1 MRRPLTIRLLL
12 ALTALVLA
20 MLVNALPA
28 LADSLQ
34 PATVTLTMKAGSSTT
49 VAKTYH
55 LDALPGAADIVLA
68 IDTTGSMGPAIAQA
82 KADATNIVTQV
93 QAQIP
98 GARFAVVD
106 FKDYPNVGQ
115 YPPFTFGGAGDYPYL
130 LKAPFTSSAA
140 VVSAAIGTMSA
151 SGGGDGPEAYN
162 RTFFEAVNDPALVY
176 NPAAVRFLIVLGDNI
191 GHDPVQNSTFS
202 ACPNTSPLD
211 PGRDTILGTAD
222 DIHTSAA
229 INGLT
234 AANDKLLMISYGSFL
249 SCYSQLAGATGGT
262 AVSSGGSGTLPGII
276 VNAIKAAAA
285 HIGEAHLAV
294 TGPCTLVTAGG
305 SISFSPSSYTN
316 VTAPVD
322 LAFTETITAPTLVG
336 TYTCEVQGFAD
347 GVPRG
352 NPEEISVTV
361 VAGAPAKV
369 VLSPAAATNVV
380 GEQHCETATVTDTFG
395 NPVPNVSVA
404 FNVPTSP
411 ATHASPSSGVSTTN
425 ASGEATF
432 CFTASLPGVD
442 EIDAAVDSNGN
453 GVWDASDTPQAV
465 PASKVWT
472 LPPSTSFCT
481 VKITNGGWIIAN
493 NGDRSNFGG
502 NANVDSS
509 GNPTG
514 EEEYQDQGPAQPM
527 NVHSTKITATTCD
540 SARQHASIFGEAT
553 IDGSGTWIFRI
564 DVTDMGEPSTND
576 AYGIMLS
583 NGYDSGMKPLQGGNI
598 DIH

>member
-1 MRRPLTIRLLL
+1 
-12 ALTALVLA
+12 
-20 MLVNALPA
+20 
-28 LADSLQ
+28 
-34 PATVTLTMKAGSSTT
+34 
-49 VAKTYH
+49 
-55 LDALPGAADIVLA
+55 
-68 IDTTGSMGPAIAQA
+68 
-82 KADATNIVTQV
+82 
-93 QAQIP
+93 
-98 GARFAVVD
+98 
-106 FKDYPNVGQ
+106 
-115 YPPFTFGGAGDYPYL
+115 
-130 LKAPFTSSAA
+130 
-140 VVSAAIGTMSA
+140 
-151 SGGGDGPEAYN
+151 
-162 RTFFEAVNDPALVY
+162 VY
-176 NPAAVRFLIVLGDNI
+176 NPAAVKFLIVLGDNI

-202 ACPNTSPLD
+202 ACPNTTPLD
-211 PGRDTILGTAD
+211 PGRDTILGTPD
-222 DIHTSAA
+222 DIHTAAA
-229 INGLT
+229 ISGLS

-305 SISFSPSSYTN
+305 SVSFSPSSYTN

-347 GVPRG
+347 GVARG

-369 VLSPAAATNVV
+369 VLSPAVATNVV

-395 NPVPNVSVA
+395 NPVPNVSVV

-425 ASGEATF
+425 ASGQATF

-453 GVWDASDTPQAV
+453 GVWDVSDTPQAV

-502 NANVDSS
+502 NANVDGS

-514 EEEYQDQGPAQPM
+514 QEEYQDQGPAQPM

-540 SARQHASIFGEAT
+540 SAHQHASIFGEAT

-576 AYGIMLS
+576 AYGITLS

>member
-1 MRRPLTIRLLL
+1 
-12 ALTALVLA
+12 
-20 MLVNALPA
+20 
-28 LADSLQ
+28 
-34 PATVTLTMKAGSSTT
+34 
-49 VAKTYH
+49 
-55 LDALPGAADIVLA
+55 
-68 IDTTGSMGPAIAQA
+68 
-82 KADATNIVTQV
+82 
-93 QAQIP
+93 
-98 GARFAVVD
+98 
-106 FKDYPNVGQ
+106 
-115 YPPFTFGGAGDYPYL
+115 
-130 LKAPFTSSAA
+130 
-140 VVSAAIGTMSA
+140 
-151 SGGGDGPEAYN
+151 
-162 RTFFEAVNDPALVY
+162 
-176 NPAAVRFLIVLGDNI
+176 
-191 GHDPVQNSTFS
+191 
-202 ACPNTSPLD
+202 
-211 PGRDTILGTAD
+211 
-222 DIHTSAA
+222 
-229 INGLT
+229 
-234 AANDKLLMISYGSFL
+234 
-249 SCYSQLAGATGGT
+249 
-262 AVSSGGSGTLPGII
+262 
-276 VNAIKAAAA
+276 
-285 HIGEAHLAV
+285 
-294 TGPCTLVTAGG
+294 
-305 SISFSPSSYTN
+305 
-316 VTAPVD
+316 
-322 LAFTETITAPTLVG
+322 
-336 TYTCEVQGFAD
+336 
-347 GVPRG
+347 
-352 NPEEISVTV
+352 
-361 VAGAPAKV
+361 
-369 VLSPAAATNVV
+369 
-380 GEQHCETATVTDTFG
+380 
-395 NPVPNVSVA
+395 VA

-509 GNPTG
+509 GNPSG